1 MGTFL
6 IEDEREE
13 EHRYAAYLDGRQV
26 GRASAIVV
34 RETVLIPHIEVD
46 PDKHDL
52 GIGSL
57 LVRRILDDARA
68 EEHTVLALCPFA
80 RRWVDLHPEYRDVAR
95 RPKAGE
101 TAAVNA
107 LVAAD
112 RTMRLLH
119 RKPAI

>member
-1 MGTFL
+1 
-6 IEDEREE
+6 
-13 EHRYAAYLDGRQV
+13 
-26 GRASAIVV
+26 V

-46 PDKHDL
+46 ADRHDL

-57 LVRRILDDARA
+57 LMRRILDDARA
-68 EEHTVLALCPFA
+68 EGHTVLALCPFA
-80 RRWVDLHPEYRDVAR
+80 HRWVDLHPNYRDVAR

-107 LVAAD
+107 LIAAD

-119 RKPAI
+119 RAERSAGAAG